1 MLTQPY
7 QKQMI
12 PVDLL
17 WLEWEKAHR
26 LGNELTREEQA
37 RAFSEIDRVYF
48 ANCCKTGIRLCS
60 L

>member
-26 LGNELTREEQA
+26 LGNELSCNTREEQA
-37 RAFSEIDRVYF
+37 RAFSEIDRVYP
-48 ANCCKTGIRLCS
+48 C
-60 L
+60 